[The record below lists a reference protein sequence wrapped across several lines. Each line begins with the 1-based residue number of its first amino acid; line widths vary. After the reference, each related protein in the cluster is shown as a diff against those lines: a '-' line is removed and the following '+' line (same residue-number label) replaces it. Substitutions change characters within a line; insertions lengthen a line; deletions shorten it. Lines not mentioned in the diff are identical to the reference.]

1 MAFIIDIY
9 IRKLLLLEQ
18 IEQFG
23 ETHEWI
29 MASVTKDYSWYDQS
43 LRLKWQARQVTMN
56 CLVLLVETMTDDSY
70 ILIYKSRLINK

>member
-29 MASVTKDYSWYDQS
+29 IASVTKDTIIHDMINLSALSD
-43 LRLKWQARQVTMN
+43 RLN
-56 CLVLLVETMTDDSY
+56 
-70 ILIYKSRLINK
+70 RLQ